1 MPIDVRCS
9 IVGNRDKSGKQPKC
23 SPTGKYLSKME
34 QEIRI
39 YNILF
44 QDVVFFKIKNT
55 RFIDKWK
62 NTIRKKIEKNQVV
75 DQYFP

>member
-1 MPIDVRCS
+1 
-9 IVGNRDKSGKQPKC
+9 
-23 SPTGKYLSKME
+23 ME